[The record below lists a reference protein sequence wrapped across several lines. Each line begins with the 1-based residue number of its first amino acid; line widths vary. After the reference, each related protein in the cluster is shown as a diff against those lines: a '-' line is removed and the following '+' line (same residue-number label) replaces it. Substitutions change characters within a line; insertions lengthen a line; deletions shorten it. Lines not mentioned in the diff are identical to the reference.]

1 MEYDV
6 EALKDF
12 VKNSMHIALE
22 KKDNYCNYAEY
33 EEPKDYYEALYK
45 TAEYEYNM
53 FSQLFDYIEDTEKKL
68 NEINI
73 SKENEEG
80 FEERKVLKVLSFD
93 RSKTKP
99 EDYVAVINKCLTNP
113 YAAGECIMSSTLN
126 LESYN
131 NTDTTCK
138 YNGQLHG
145 VNCTISFVFADKMY
159 NLITP
164 YDEILCVT
172 EEEFEKNKTEYE
184 KIWSIT
190 EYFPDAYQFIL
201 SGKLQV

>member
-113 YAAGECIMSSTLN
+113 YAIAECNMSSTLN
-126 LESYN
+126 LKSYN
-131 NTDTTCK
+131 STDVTCS
-138 YNGQLHG
+138 YNARLHDTNIDRN
-145 VNCTISFVFADKMY
+145 VLQFIFADKMY
-159 NLITP
+159 NLVTP
-164 YDEILCVT
+164 DDRVIY
-172 EEEFEKNKTEYE
+172 
-184 KIWSIT
+184 IT
-190 EYFPDAYQFIL
+190 ENEYKKSKSEYLKIYTIEEYSSEAYQFIL
-201 SGKLQV
+201 SV